1 MKSYDVIIIGRGVT
15 ALSTAWHLYKQG
27 ITRICVIGPRPLPEN
42 CASLHAGHAS
52 ISLSDNITRTAH
64 NLGTP
69 TTKELLTLSRTGFL
83 DLINFA
89 ENSKIPHT
97 LGEVIRLSTS
107 EHENIEMTKAVDW
120 LQENGFPA
128 SLTKPAFP
136 STALKIQTDGCAAAS
151 LDCRQLL
158 QVLEKSSKT
167 KVIETL
173 ASNLHTT
180 QHSVEV
186 KTSDGQCY
194 AAEMLVA
201 GCHLG
206 LKSLIP
212 ELAPAL
218 VNHADQSMVFE
229 ILKGKMPLNVGDL
242 MYSDHS
248 QFWMNY
254 HDQKKIVAGG
264 ARYLRKWAGIEAE
277 SAPVLDHVISAVRT
291 KLQEL
296 FPIILS
302 KPTSALG
309 CIDLRACDEQPV
321 IGPMFG
327 ESRILIAT
335 GYMGSGMTFGF
346 AAGKGLAEF
355 IQQGTSKTIPS
366 VFHPARLRSLAESS

>member
-15 ALSTAWHLYKQG
+15 ALSTAWHLYQQG
-27 ITRICVIGPRPLPEN
+27 ITRTCVIGPRPLPEN
-42 CASLHAGHAS
+42 CTSLHASHAS
-52 ISLSDNITRTAH
+52 VTISDNITRAAH

-89 ENSKIPHT
+89 ENSKIPYT
-97 LGEVIRLSTS
+97 LGEVLRFSTS

-120 LQENGFPA
+120 LQDHGFPA

-136 STALKIQTDGCAAAS
+136 STALKIQKDGSAAAS
-151 LDCRQLL
+151 LDCRKLL
-158 QVLEKSSKT
+158 QVLEKSSKI
-167 KVIETL
+167 KVIETV
-173 ASNLHTT
+173 ASSLHRIRNG
-180 QHSVEV
+180 VEV
-186 KTSDGQCY
+186 KTIDGQCY
-194 AAEMLVA
+194 TAEMLVA

-206 LKSLIP
+206 IKSLIP

-229 ILKGKMPLNVGDL
+229 IFEGKIPLNVGDL
-242 MYSDHS
+242 IYSDHS

-254 HDQKKIVAGG
+254 SDQKKIVAGG
-264 ARYLRKWAGIEAE
+264 ARYLRKWAGVEAE
-277 SAPVLDHVISAVRT
+277 SAPVLDHVISAVTT

-296 FPIILS
+296 FPIRLS
-302 KPTSALG
+302 KPISALG
-309 CIDLRACDEQPV
+309 CLDLRACDEQPIV
-321 IGPMFG
+321 GPMFG

-335 GYMGSGMTFGF
+335 GYMGNGLAFGF

-355 IQQGTSKTIPS
+355 IKTGTSKTIPT
-366 VFHPARLRSLAESS
+366 VFHPSRLRSLAESS